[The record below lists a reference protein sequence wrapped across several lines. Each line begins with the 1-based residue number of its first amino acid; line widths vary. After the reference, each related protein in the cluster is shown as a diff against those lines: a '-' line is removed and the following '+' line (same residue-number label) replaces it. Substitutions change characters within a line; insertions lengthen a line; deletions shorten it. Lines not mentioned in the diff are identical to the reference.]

1 MADIREKVAN
11 YRPSKVALF
20 WSCAGTAVLTM
31 VVGFAWGG
39 WVTGG
44 SAAEMAETS
53 AQEARASLAA
63 DLCVERFLAAPDVR
77 TNLAALA
84 EESSFSQ
91 DNFISDAGWTTF
103 ANAEDSVDGAAEL
116 CAERLIEVELPEPVE
131 PVAVEADAS
140 MQSEMPDTEE
150 NPS

>member
-1 MADIREKVAN
+1 
-11 YRPSKVALF
+11 
-20 WSCAGTAVLTM
+20 
-31 VVGFAWGG
+31 
-39 WVTGG
+39 
-44 SAAEMAETS
+44 MAETS

-103 ANAEDSVDGAAEL
+103 ANAEDPVDGAAEL